1 MDDILIISPE
11 ISNINFLK
19 GKLYKKFEIT
29 DLRPV
34 LYYLKIN
41 ITRDRV
47 KKTISLNQAKYI
59 NEKLTLHQKRDIKSL
74 KTLIKPGTILTKN
87 SE

>member
-11 ISNINFLK
+11 ISNINFLN
-19 GKLYKKFEIT
+19 GKLHKKFKIT
-29 DLRPV
+29 DLGPV
-34 LYYLKIN
+34 LHYLKIN
-41 ITRDRV
+41 ITRDRA

-59 NEKLTLHQKRDIKSL
+59 NEKLTLYQKQNIKSL
-74 KTLIKPGTILTKN
+74 KTLIEPGTILIKN